1 MKRSAFKSKPCE
13 CGGMHSSLNC
23 PQKPRATLRRASK
36 PMKRE
41 STKHRRERE
50 QTNREW
56 FEANPPPIDDTFWIC
71 YISKHPQCPY
81 YLTRETVVPEHDKS
95 KARAPSER
103 HNIKKIYPACTFDNE
118 AKGSLSA
125 EEYLAK

>member
-1 MKRSAFKSKPCE
+1 MKRSGLRAKACK
-13 CGGMHSSLNC
+13 CGGMHSSLSC
-23 PQKPRATLRRASK
+23 PQKARAPLKRASK

-41 STKHRRERE
+41 SRKHRKERQE
-50 QTNREW
+50 TNARW
-56 FEANPPPIDDTFWIC
+56 FEANPPPIDGMYWIC
-71 YISKHPQCPY
+71 YISKHPLCPY

-95 KARAPSER
+95 KARYPGER
-103 HNIKKIYPACTFDNE
+103 HNIDQIFPACTFDNE